1 MVDKIDLE
9 TMRRVTDAALR
20 IVQSEMS
27 QDGLLEL
34 KQNFYWEISSP
45 ERYDTKQKPQLESIG
60 SLHDD
65 WEFISDLKESFS
77 DANPLLLVHISA
89 LLLYVAEQWA
99 ERP

>member
-1 MVDKIDLE
+1 MADKIDLE
-9 TMRRVTDAALR
+9 TVRLVTDAALR
-20 IVQSEMS
+20 TVQSEMS
-27 QDGLLEL
+27 SDGFLEL

-45 ERYDTKQKPQLESIG
+45 GRYDTKQKPELESIG

-65 WEFISDLKESFS
+65 WEFISNLKENLSE
-77 DANPLLLVHISA
+77 ANPLLLVHISA